1 MRQRVRHREHNAALL
16 ARELVQQFDDLT
28 LRARIETGS
37 YFIAEQNFRI
47 ADQLHCEAESTLLSA
62 GKNFH
67 GTISD
72 GCQSCF
78 FKGAINACIEIG
90 RASGAHAQARGGLD
104 RFIDGQRIIGNGK
117 LGHVADF

>member
-1 MRQRVRHREHNAALL
+1 M
-16 ARELVQQFDDLT
+16 QQLDNLT
-28 LRARIETGS
+28 LRARIES
-37 YFIAEQNFRI
+37 RCDFIAEQNFRI
-47 ADQLHCEAESTLLSA
+47 ADQFHCEAEATLLSA

-67 GTISD
+67 GTICD

-90 RASGAHAQARGGLD
+90 RTCGAHTQARGSLD
-104 RFIDGQRIIGNGK
+104 RFIDSQRIIGDGK